1 MLQVR
6 KYRQLIKA
14 DVNLPSP
21 NTVVPREN
29 RDIGYAKFW
38 GVNKVHYSLRENGE
52 YDAIHDN

>member
-1 MLQVR
+1 MLQVT

-14 DVNLPSP
+14 DVNLPCP
-21 NTVVPREN
+21 NKVVPREN
-29 RDIGYAKFW
+29 RDICYAKFW